1 MVRNCSDNISLV
13 HVVVVVFPGFNWYSE
28 LGQKQFIIST
38 MIPNIFRANNPRQKR
53 MPMTSVQ
60 AEVQK
65 MCAVSSGRVRNQPSA
80 AFYYLISHEV
90 QPRKRSLISSCQ
102 TDRQT
107 SCPSRCL
114 SVCVFRFSRTWP
126 WRVFGPTDLTDC
138 ALYELQIMLSLAVC
152 VCVARIETW
161 NGADNDNG
169 FSGSGL
175 GSSNAIRLPRA
186 QGDCRGR
193 CAAASGSDRHSH
205 THKYT
210 HIHTD

>member
-1 MVRNCSDNISLV
+1 MVRNYSDNISLV

-80 AFYYLISHEV
+80 AFYYLISHKV

-102 TDRQT
+102 TDRHHV
-107 SCPSRCL
+107 R
-114 SVCVFRFSRTWP
+114 
-126 WRVFGPTDLTDC
+126 
-138 ALYELQIMLSLAVC
+138 LAVC
-152 VCVARIETW
+152 LCVFSGFPVRDPDECLGQLTWLTARYTSLKLCCLWLYVCVW
-161 NGADNDNG
+161 
-169 FSGSGL
+169 
-175 GSSNAIRLPRA
+175 
-186 QGDCRGR
+186 RG
-193 CAAASGSDRHSH
+193 
-205 THKYT
+205 
-210 HIHTD
+210 